1 MITFRKVTKSNYAAI
16 ALLDPG
22 DENYISPNWK
32 SMLSAHYVN
41 NYLEMK
47 SIYRNNILI
56 GFFMLTSEIKPIYLD
71 CFMIDKKYQNK
82 GIGNIC
88 IQKIIRYIKDNYRIN
103 KIYLSTFNPIAFH
116 LYEKYGF
123 LKLNNKMADKYMKKN
138 NEFLLVYNIKK

>member
-1 MITFRKVTKSNYAAI
+1 
-16 ALLDPG
+16 
-22 DENYISPNWK
+22 
-32 SMLSAHYVN
+32 
-41 NYLEMK
+41 
-47 SIYRNNILI
+47 
-56 GFFMLTSEIKPIYLD
+56 
-71 CFMIDKKYQNK
+71 MIDKKYQNK

-103 KIYLSTFNPIAFH
+103 KIYLSTFNPIEFL

>member
-1 MITFRKVTKSNYAAI
+1 MITFRKVTKHNYNAI

-47 SIYRNNILI
+47 AIYRNNILI

-103 KIYLSTFNPIAFH
+103 KIYLSTYNPIAFH

-138 NEFLLVYNIKK
+138 NEFLLVYNIKI